1 MKVVLLQMDVCK
13 NDAEENRRRA
23 AQAMAKEPGADLYVL
38 PEMFDTGFC
47 PRTGEGALRPHE
59 ETLQWMLH
67 LAARRN
73 CALTGSLAVEEE
85 GHYYNRMYFVEPQ
98 GTVTGYNKRHLFTYG
113 GEQRYYVAGKERVTV
128 EFRGFRILLQVCY
141 DLRFPVFS
149 RNRGDYDLAVYVASW
164 PASRSEVWKV
174 LLRARAIENQCY
186 VLGVN
191 RVGSDE
197 AGSYSG
203 DSQVVD
209 AYGRVVAGA
218 EPGKAMQVV
227 AELSMDEL
235 QKFRRKFPVLED
247 GDPFSI
253 SF

>member
-23 AQAMAKEPGADLYVL
+23 AQAMAEEPGADLYVL

-47 PRTGEGALRPHE
+47 PRPGEGALRPHE
-59 ETLQWMLH
+59 ETLHWMLH
-67 LAARRN
+67 LAARHN

-85 GHYYNRMYFVEPQ
+85 GHYYNRMYFVEPH

-113 GEQRYYVAGKERVTV
+113 GEQLHYVAGKERVTV

-218 EPGKAMQVV
+218 EPGKVAQVA
-227 AELSMDEL
+227 AELSLDEL

-247 GDPFSI
+247 GDPFSTP
-253 SF
+253 F